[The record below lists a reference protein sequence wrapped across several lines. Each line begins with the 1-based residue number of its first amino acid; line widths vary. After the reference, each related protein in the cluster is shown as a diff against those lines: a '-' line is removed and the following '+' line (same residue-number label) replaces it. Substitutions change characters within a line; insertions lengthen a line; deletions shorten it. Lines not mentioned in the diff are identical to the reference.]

1 MKRVEICG
9 GIASGKTTLA
19 KLIEQNNLGVAV
31 YENFQA
37 NPFWK
42 AFYENPG
49 KFIFETEIAF
59 TLQHYHEIKKAYET
73 NNADRIICDNSFLLD
88 LAYAKIGLTGN
99 KLEIYSNL
107 WQELIND
114 IGTPDI
120 VIVLKCGV
128 DEELERIK
136 RRNRDVE
143 KNMSIDFLESLNNEV
158 YGIAKG
164 EINNVIELDS
174 ERLNFADSDNDKRYV
189 LNILGCV

>member
-1 MKRVEICG
+1 M
-9 GIASGKTTLA
+9 
-19 KLIEQNNLGVAV
+19 
-31 YENFQA
+31 
-37 NPFWK
+37 
-42 AFYENPG
+42 
-49 KFIFETEIAF
+49 
-59 TLQHYHEIKKAYET
+59 
-73 NNADRIICDNSFLLD
+73 ICDSSFLLD

-143 KNMSIDFLESLNNEV
+143 KNMSINFLELLNNEV
-158 YGIAKG
+158 YSIAKS

-189 LNILGCV
+189 LSILGCV